1 MRVTPIWDLN
11 ADLGEGDPAMDDLL
25 LEIVTSANV
34 ACGGHAGDDE
44 SMRRICAAAAA
55 SGVAIGAQVSYVD
68 REGFGRRRLDVGED
82 ILAEQVAEQIDVLTR
97 HARAAGTD
105 VVYVKPHGA
114 LYHAA
119 VHDVAVADAVLR
131 GSDGL
136 PVLTL
141 PHGSLRQRA
150 MAMGTSAYAE
160 AFADRGYTAEGNLVP
175 RGEEHALLDTDD
187 AVKER
192 VQRLVERSEIV
203 AVDSTVLVVD
213 AHSICVHSDTPGA
226 DGLARAVRT
235 ALESG
240 GVRVAAF
247 TKAGD
252 GE

>member
-1 MRVTPIWDLN
+1 VTPIWDLN
-11 ADLGEGDPAMDDLL
+11 ADLGEGDQAMDDVL

-82 ILAEQVAEQIDVLTR
+82 LLAEQIAEQIRLLGM
-97 HARAAGTD
+97 HARAEGTD
-105 VVYVKPHGA
+105 VAYVKPHGA

-119 VHDVAVADAVLR
+119 VHDVAVAEAVLR

-141 PHGSLRQRA
+141 PHGSLRERA
-150 MAMGTSAYAE
+150 LAQGTRAYAE

-192 VQRLVERSEIV
+192 VQRLVEQSEIV
-203 AVDSTVLVVD
+203 AVDSTVLTID

-226 DGLARAVRT
+226 DALARAVRI
-235 ALESG
+235 ALEAA

-247 TKAGD
+247 THPRD
-252 GE
+252 VE